1 MKRRTLA
8 AHSTRNKA
16 PGRNPLPALAV
27 ALGVMLGTLPARAE
41 LSAADVQTYRQ
52 AFKAADAGRLD
63 EARQIARRAQE
74 ELPDKVIRWIELT
87 RPDTAASW
95 QELSAFMRDNPDW
108 PNQNAL
114 RRNAEAKMPDLP
126 YREVRAWFEA
136 RPPLTTTGLFRY
148 VDALMETGAS
158 DKAIELV
165 RRRYVEGGFGRVEE
179 QDFRKRYVGLLR
191 PADHWARLD
200 RMLWDGDDDGAK
212 RMLPLV
218 DPGRQAV
225 AQARMALAGMAGGA
239 EGALAKVPS
248 QLSNDPGLL
257 YERARWRRRK
267 DQDAGAL
274 ELLAKAPK
282 DMGRAEAWW
291 TERHIIAR
299 RLMETGQHARA
310 YQLAADHGTKDGLAF
325 AQAEFLAGWLA
336 LRFLDKPDQALK
348 HFEVLTRGTT
358 SPVSKSRGAY
368 WSGRAAE
375 ALGDKGRAK
384 AFYEAAMSY
393 GSTFYGMLAVDKLGL
408 PAGSSIPKERPLTA
422 EAKKAFQRNEL
433 ARVARLLARIEGKDS
448 DRLELFIRRLGSE
461 AKTADEYRQT
471 SELALELG
479 RQDLAVFNARGALQ
493 DGFVILEAG
502 YPELDTRLNPRP
514 ERGLVHAIVRQE
526 STFAPAVV
534 SPAGARGLMQLMPG
548 TAQQVAKGLGLRHT
562 HEKLTRD
569 PDYNVRLG
577 TTYLQELIDRFG
589 GSYVLAIASYNAG
602 SGRVGNWLKEF
613 GDPRASGVDVVDW
626 IETIPIY
633 ETRNYVQRV
642 LENLQV
648 YRARLGDAPVPLT
661 TDLNRGAAGNG

>member
-1 MKRRTLA
+1 M
-8 AHSTRNKA
+8 RNKA
-16 PGRNPLPALAV
+16 PGRNPLPALTV
-27 ALGVMLGTLPARAE
+27 ALALALASLPAGAE

-52 AFKAADAGRLD
+52 AFKAADGGKME
-63 EARQIARRAQE
+63 EARQIARRARE
-74 ELPDKVIRWIELT
+74 DLPDKVLRWIELT
-87 RPDTAASW
+87 RPDTTASW
-95 QELSAFMRDNPDW
+95 EELTAFMRDNPAW

-114 RRNAEAKMPDLP
+114 RRNAEAKMPDMP

-136 RPPLTTTGLFRY
+136 RPPLTIAGFFRY
-148 VDALMETGAS
+148 VDSLMETGAS
-158 DKAIELV
+158 DKAIEQV

-191 PADHWARLD
+191 PQDHWARLD
-200 RMLWDGDDDGAK
+200 RLLWDGDDDGAK

-218 DPGRQAV
+218 EPGKQAV

-239 EGALAKVPS
+239 EKALAKVPP
-248 QLSNDPGLL
+248 QLANDPGLL
-257 YERARWRRRK
+257 YERARFRRRK

-274 ELLAKAPK
+274 EILAKAPK

-310 YQLAADHGTKDGLAF
+310 YQLAAAHGTKDGLSF

-348 HFEVLTRGTT
+348 HFEALSRGTS

-375 ALGDKGRAK
+375 ALGDKERAK

-408 PAGSSIPKERPLTA
+408 APGSSIPKERPLTA
-422 EAKKAFQRNEL
+422 EAKKAFERNEL
-433 ARVARLLARIEGKDS
+433 ARVAKLLARIEGRDS
-448 DRLELFIRRLGSE
+448 PRLELFVRRMGSE
-461 AKTADEYRQT
+461 AKTAEEYRQV
-471 SELALELG
+471 SAMALELG
-479 RQDLAVFNARGALQ
+479 RQDLAVFNARTALQ
-493 DGFVILEAG
+493 DGFVILESG
-502 YPELDTRLNPRP
+502 YPELDARLNPRP

-526 STFAPAVV
+526 STFAPGVV

-562 HEKLTRD
+562 HEKLTSD

-602 SGRVGNWLKEF
+602 SGRVGNWIKEF

-648 YRARLGDAPVPLT
+648 YRARLGDPPVSLN